1 MRRNGWKK
9 KNRKSLK
16 QKQWNS
22 KSYQEKSENKAED
35 IIVPLFSH
43 IMNTES
49 TLVSPEKKKN
59 DLIEQIFLFRGKKA
73 KGIHNYGMAS
83 A

>member
-1 MRRNGWKK
+1 MDEKK
-9 KNRKSLK
+9 KNNRKSLK

-49 TLVSPEKKKN
+49 TLVSPEKKKKWLN
-59 DLIEQIFLFRGKKA
+59 RTDFFIQRKKSQR
-73 KGIHNYGMAS
+73 YS
-83 A
+83 

>member
-1 MRRNGWKK
+1 MKK
-9 KNRKSLK
+9 KKNNRKSLK

-49 TLVSPEKKKN
+49 TLVSPEKKKKWLN
-59 DLIEQIFLFRGKKA
+59 RTDFFIQRKKSQR
-73 KGIHNYGMAS
+73 YS
-83 A
+83 

>member
-1 MRRNGWKK
+1 MDEKK

-49 TLVSPEKKKN
+49 TLVSPEKKKKKWLN
-59 DLIEQIFLFRGKKA
+59 RTDFFIQRKKA

>member
-1 MRRNGWKK
+1 MKK
-9 KNRKSLK
+9 KKNNRKSLK

-49 TLVSPEKKKN
+49 TLVSPEKKK
-59 DLIEQIFLFRGKKA
+59 KKWLNRTDFFIQR
-73 KGIHNYGMAS
+73 KKSQRYS
-83 A
+83 